1 MNTYKLEIKNNDFL
15 NILSK
20 YYTQILGHPCNVKEK
35 HEIDYGRY
43 GDKSARINIYY
54 EETIDILG
62 YKATKTTTIS
72 KEQVEDIFNELIKS
86 YGLEIDT
93 MLYNSGVRIEG
104 YYCDEYETAYFN
116 GITLSLK
123 ERKNN
128 YTKKKEL
135 N

>member
-72 KEQVEDIFNELIKS
+72 KENVEDIFIELITEKD
-86 YGLEIDT
+86 LIVDT
-93 MLYNSGVRIEG
+93 LIYNSGIRMEG
-104 YYCDEYETAYFN
+104 YRDEYETAYFN

-128 YTKKKEL
+128 YTKKR

>member
-1 MNTYKLEIKNNDFL
+1 MNSYKLEIKNNDFL
-15 NILSK
+15 NILSN

-43 GDKSARINIYY
+43 GDKSAKINIYY

-86 YGLEIDT
+86 SGLVIDT
-93 MLYNSGVRIEG
+93 LLYNSGVRIEG
-104 YYCDEYETAYFN
+104 YYRDEYEAAYFN

-123 ERKNN
+123 EKAKTLTRSMK
-128 YTKKKEL
+128 
-135 N
+135 

>member
-1 MNTYKLEIKNNDFL
+1 MNTYKLEIKKNDFL

-72 KEQVEDIFNELIKS
+72 KENVEDIFNELITEKD
-86 YGLEIDT
+86 LIVDT
-93 MLYNSGVRIEG
+93 LIYNSGIRMEG
-104 YYCDEYETAYFN
+104 YRDEYETSYFD

-128 YTKKKEL
+128 YTKKR

>member
-72 KEQVEDIFNELIKS
+72 KENVEDIFNELITEKD
-86 YGLEIDT
+86 LIVDT
-93 MLYNSGVRIEG
+93 LIYNSGIRMEG
-104 YYCDEYETAYFN
+104 YRDEYETSYFD

-128 YTKKKEL
+128 YTKKR